1 MPRKPTLSPTRLT
14 TYLACPMKYRWTY
27 VDDRGRWY
35 LRSKSYYSFGTT
47 LHGVL
52 QRFHDS
58 GDVGVTTTAEAAA
71 ALEESWI
78 DAGYSS
84 QEEMTQ
90 ALAEGKEIL
99 DAYFEQVQSQPITAN
114 TLWVEKQL
122 RMDMG
127 PFILMGRLDRVDEH
141 DDGTIEVIDYKSG
154 REAVSEEDVQ
164 NDLAMAVYQL
174 LLRDKF
180 PDRPV
185 TASII
190 ALRTGAKAT
199 ASLSDEDAEVLRR
212 DLLML
217 GEEILNRD
225 WEYLEPAA
233 KGLCP
238 RCDFLPLCRR
248 HPEFEM
254 VLDAENDRTV

>member
-58 GDVGVTTTAEAAA
+58 GDIGVTTTAEAAA

-99 DAYFEQVQSQPITAN
+99 AGYIEQHQGQPVTAE
-114 TLWVEKQL
+114 TLWVEKSL

-127 PFILMGRLDRVDEH
+127 PFVLMGRLDRVDEH
-141 DDGTIEVIDYKSG
+141 EDGTLEVIDYKSG
-154 REAVSEEDVQ
+154 REAVSEDEVK
-164 NDLAMAVYQL
+164 NDLAMAIYQL
-174 LLRDKF
+174 LVRDKF
-180 PDRPV
+180 PERPV
-185 TASII
+185 CASII
-190 ALRTGAKAT
+190 ALRSGAKAT
-199 ASLSDEDAEVLRR
+199 ATLSDEEAEELKR
-212 DLLML
+212 DLLVL
-217 GEEILNRD
+217 GEEIFNRD
-225 WEYLEPAA
+225 WEYIEPNA
-233 KGLCP
+233 KLLCVK
-238 RCDFLPLCRR
+238 CDFLPLCRR
-248 HPEFEM
+248 HSEFEL
-254 VLDAENDRTV
+254 V